1 MDTHVGIPNK
11 TSGVEF
17 HNIALHSI
25 KNTIERPDP
34 LRVPWVPTM
43 DVNLDHS
50 NKMSAALFFEIL
62 EYPVRIV
69 RGALLY
75 FIHVWSWFGLLQVVV
90 IQLVF

>member
-1 MDTHVGIPNK
+1 VDTHVGILNK

-17 HNIALHSI
+17 HNIALHST
-25 KNTIERPDP
+25 KNPIERPDP
-34 LRVPWVPTM
+34 LSVPRVPRM

-50 NKMSAALFFEIL
+50 NKMSVALFFEIL

-75 FIHVWSWFGLLQVVV
+75 LIHVWSWFRLLQAVV